1 MRALVLDDFWSLTVE
16 QRPDPVPGP
25 GEVVLRI
32 AATGICGSDLHGFTG
47 DSGRREPGQIMGHE
61 TAGTV
66 ESVGAGV
73 ELAAGTPATGYPV
86 LACGECA
93 ACRTGRSQ
101 ICTRRTVI
109 GVDPRRSAAF
119 ADRLLLPAANV
130 VPLPAGMPLAHGA
143 LVEPLSVG
151 YHAARR
157 GRLDPTDRV
166 LILGGGPIG
175 QAVALAA
182 KRLGATEIVVTEPD
196 PGRRALVE
204 AFGVSAVRPGGALAA
219 LGAPASVAID
229 AVGVDATMAEALA
242 ATEPGARVVLVGMGA
257 PRLDLAAYPVST
269 GERTL
274 IGSFCYTADEFA
286 ATAAWAGT
294 VPELLAPLISAQVPL
309 AGAADAFTRLATD
322 GSAASKILVRFDEE
336 D

>member
-16 QRPDPVPGP
+16 RRPDPVPGP

-47 DSGRREPGQIMGHE
+47 DNGRRRPGQVMGHE

-73 ELAAGTPATGYPV
+73 DLAPGTQATAYPV

-93 ACRTGRSQ
+93 ACRDGRSQ
-101 ICTRRTVI
+101 ICANRTVI
-109 GVDPRRSAAF
+109 GVEPSRSAAF

-130 VPLPAGMPLAHGA
+130 VALPAGMPLAHGA

-157 GRLDPTDRV
+157 GVLGAADRV

-182 KRLGATEIVVTEPD
+182 ARLGAAEIVVTEPD
-196 PGRRALVE
+196 PGRRALVD
-204 AFGVSAVRPGGALAA
+204 A
-219 LGAPASVAID
+219 LGVATVEPGRAADALSAPASVAID

-242 ATEPGARVVLVGMGA
+242 ATEPGARIVLVGMGA

-269 GERTL
+269 GERSL
-274 IGSFCYTADEFA
+274 IGSFCYTAEEFA

-309 AGAADAFTRLATD
+309 AEAPDAFTRLARD
-322 GSAASKILVRFDEE
+322 GATASKILVRFDEE
-336 D
+336 G

>member
-1 MRALVLDDFWSLTVE
+1 LRALVLDDFWSLTVE

-25 GEVVLRI
+25 QEVVLRI

-47 DSGRREPGQIMGHE
+47 DNGRRQPGQVMGHE
-61 TAGTV
+61 TAGVV

-73 ELAAGTPATGYPV
+73 DLAPGAPATAYPV
-86 LACGECA
+86 LACGECP
-93 ACRTGRSQ
+93 ACRSGRSQ
-101 ICTRRTVI
+101 ICTWRTVI
-109 GVDPRRSAAF
+109 GVDPSRSAAF

-130 VPLPAGMPLAHGA
+130 VPLPAGMPLPHGA

-151 YHAARR
+151 YHAGRR
-157 GRLDPTDRV
+157 GGVGAADRV
-166 LILGGGPIG
+166 LVLGGGPIG

-182 KRLGATEIVVTEPD
+182 KRLGAAEIVVTEPD
-196 PGRRALVE
+196 PGRRALV
-204 AFGVSAVRPGGALAA
+204 ASLGVRAVEPGGAPDA
-219 LGAPASVAID
+219 LSAPASIAVD
-229 AVGVDATMAEALA
+229 AVGVDATMDEALA

-269 GERTL
+269 GERSL
-274 IGSFCYTADEFA
+274 IGSFCYTAEEFA

-309 AGAADAFTRLATD
+309 ADAADAFTRLARD
-322 GSAASKILVRFDEE
+322 GGTASKILVRFDEE